1 MLYCGGLI
9 KIRTKNREF
18 IDEYLLLGL
27 LNSYIVKRQIRTK
40 QFTRDVIDT
49 LGRRLNEVVIP
60 IPKSEAVRKEISN
73 RVKQIV
79 ESRITAREEIV
90 LLSEEII
97 KI

>member
-1 MLYCGGLI
+1 MI

-60 IPKSEAVRKEISN
+60 IPKSEAVREEISN

-79 ESRITAREEIV
+79 ERRITAREEIV

-97 KI
+97 EM